1 MCAQEVLKAVTV
13 CARGLD
19 NIFMYNGAEG
29 VYGPTVERER
39 ERDLDS
45 AACQEAR
52 MTGQVW
58 GAGAKEQG
66 VARDVDTRATPKRA
80 GCVRTS
86 RDLPVAVAQGEGI
99 DRPSSRDQA

>member
-1 MCAQEVLKAVTV
+1 MMRSGSEGLVCAQEVLKAVTV

-66 VARDVDTRATPKRA
+66 VTRDVDTRAR
-80 GCVRTS
+80 RL
-86 RDLPVAVAQGEGI
+86 REDLEGSP
-99 DRPSSRDQA
+99 RCCCPR